1 MKILDYV
8 KKSITSV
15 VPAVLLSVC
24 LAGSFISGITVYAD
38 EETSVAGISIPVTV
52 RNASGKVILEA
63 VEPDAPMPEQTE
75 LLIGKDEK
83 KSFGPISYEVPGDY
97 HYKIYQ
103 RSGNDKDNAKNVGWD
118 SSVYEVTVRVT
129 SSTAKELEAVIW
141 CQKEGSEGKS
151 EDITFLNTVNKETD
165 IIRPIRKQ
173 SVIKTVKTGDTAPIA
188 VLAALSGLSA
198 GTLAAVERWKRKKEK

>member
-15 VPAVLLSVC
+15 LPAVLLSMC

-38 EETSVAGISIPVTV
+38 AKAPVAEINIPVTV
-52 RNASGKVILEA
+52 RNASGKVMLEA
-63 VEPDAPMPEQTE
+63 VEPDAPMPDQTE
-75 LLIGKDEK
+75 LLIGKNEK
-83 KSFGPISYEVPGDY
+83 QSFGPISYEVPGDY

-103 RSGNDKDNAKNVGWD
+103 RSGNDKNNAENVVWD
-118 SSVYEVTVRVT
+118 STVYEVTVRVT

-141 CQKEGSEGKS
+141 CQKEGAEGKT
-151 EDITFLNTVNKETD
+151 EDITFLNTVKKEAD
-165 IIRPIRKQ
+165 IIRPVRKQ

-198 GTLAAVERWKRKKEK
+198 GTLAAIERWKRKKEK